1 MPFLEQLDVSI
12 GMVFVMNEQL
22 VDLVL
27 NPMQR

>member
-12 GMVFVMNEQL
+12 GMVFVKNEQL